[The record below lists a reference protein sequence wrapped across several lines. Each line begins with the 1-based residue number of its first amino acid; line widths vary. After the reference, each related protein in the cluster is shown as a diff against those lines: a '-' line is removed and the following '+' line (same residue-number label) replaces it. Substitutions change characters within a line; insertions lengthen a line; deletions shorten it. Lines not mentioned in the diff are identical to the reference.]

1 MTAEPEVIVKEFC
14 AAWGR
19 RDVEEI
25 LAFFTDDAVYHN
37 IPMAPVEGH
46 EAIRNVLLM
55 FVPPSE
61 SIEFEILRMAT
72 SGDVVFTERIDH
84 FSMGGTVIA
93 LPVAGVFEIRDGLIA
108 AWRDYFDMAMFTQPS
123 GSD

>member
-1 MTAEPEVIVKEFC
+1 MSAEPEVIVKEFC

-25 LAFFTDDAVYHN
+25 LAFFTDDAIYHN
-37 IPMAPVEGH
+37 IPLEAVEGH

-61 SIEFEILRMAT
+61 SIEFEILRMAA
-72 SGDVVFTERIDH
+72 SGDVVFTERVDH
-84 FSMGGTVIA
+84 FLMGGTAID

-108 AWRDYFDMAMFTQPS
+108 VWRDYFDMAMFTQQS
-123 GSD
+123 GPG